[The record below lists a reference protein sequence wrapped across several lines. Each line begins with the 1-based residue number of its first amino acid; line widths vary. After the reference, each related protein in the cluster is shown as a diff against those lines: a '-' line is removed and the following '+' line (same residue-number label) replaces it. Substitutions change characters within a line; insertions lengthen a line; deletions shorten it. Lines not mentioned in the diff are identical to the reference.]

1 MKKPDPKE
9 PRLLEREPEPVVAPA
24 PVPMD
29 AAESL
34 WDPWLVALAR
44 MEAANEAPPLN

>member
-9 PRLLEREPEPVVAPA
+9 PRLLEREPEPLAAPA
-24 PVPMD
+24 APMD

-44 MEAANEAPPLN
+44 MEAVDEAPRPN